1 MKLSAKEL
9 GSFARLHGRTLLDP
23 NSEILWFNWS
33 CSGFTVRFRGKT
45 LRARLSSI
53 ANHMVMPV
61 FQIDTMEYPCI
72 GIRMSPSPGRAIFQ
86 DPCLRKGKQHILYL
100 TQPKASIL

>member
-53 ANHMVMPV
+53 ANHGYACL
-61 FQIDTMEYPCI
+61 QIDTMEYP
-72 GIRMSPSPGRAIFQ
+72 A
-86 DPCLRKGKQHILYL
+86 
-100 TQPKASIL
+100 